1 MTELAM
7 PSKIQTMM
15 PTTMTRTMTIPV
27 FFQGICPGGPGDL
40 FSSAFSS
47 RKNRPRLKSRAFVLV
62 GLGLG
67 AFPPWRVWSLSPSP
81 PSRPG
86 SSFLFRH
93 SVPPF
98 FLTGMGPSSLSLAM
112 NGVLSAEG
120 AVLVHL

>member
-15 PTTMTRTMTIPV
+15 PTTMTQTMTIPV
-27 FFQGICPGGPGDL
+27 FFRVSARVGQATF

-47 RKNRPRLKSRAFVLV
+47 RKNRPTRLEKAGLFVLV

-67 AFPPWRVWSLSPSP
+67 LFRLGGFGLFRLLL
-81 PSRPG
+81 RPVLVHL
-86 SSFLFRH
+86 FFFRH

-98 FLTGMGPSSLSLAM
+98 FLTGNVGHHHLVSL
-112 NGVLSAEG
+112 
-120 AVLVHL
+120 